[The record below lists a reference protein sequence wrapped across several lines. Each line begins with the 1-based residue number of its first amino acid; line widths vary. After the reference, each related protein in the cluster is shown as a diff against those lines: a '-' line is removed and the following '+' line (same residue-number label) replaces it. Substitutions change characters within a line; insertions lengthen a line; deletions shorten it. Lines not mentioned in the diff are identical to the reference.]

1 MKKILLLGL
10 FVALISSC
18 GKTNDKKEEYS
29 DNIQDTFYGVKF
41 GASKEEVKAAFA
53 KQGYRN
59 KSYESRDFM
68 SFYEEDR
75 ISFGGFIWQYVNVS
89 LSNGKFYGIQFYDG
103 TEFKESALEKF
114 EQILPA
120 LSKKYNMIE
129 QPIEDE
135 NTYKHYMAK
144 SKDENRIVSLYCHR
158 SESFGG
164 KMLYYTVIQYN
175 DYSYKTNDEL

>member
-10 FVALISSC
+10 FVALLSSC
-18 GKTNDKKEEYS
+18 GKTNDKKEEFS

-53 KQGYRN
+53 KQGCRN
-59 KSYESRDFM
+59 VSHESRDFM
-68 SFYEEDR
+68 SFYEEDM
-75 ISFGGFIWQYVNVS
+75 ISFGGFNWKCVNVH
-89 LSNGKFYGIQFYDG
+89 LSNGKFHCIQFYDG
-103 TEFKESALEKF
+103 TEFKEMALERF

-144 SKDENRIVSLYCHR
+144 SKDENRKVSLYCYR
-158 SESFGG
+158 GESLGG
-164 KMLYYTVIQYN
+164 KMLYYTGIMYN
-175 DYSYKTNDEL
+175 DYSYETNDEL